1 MNPKTKSLSLNAIL
15 SAALFLTLSA
25 SQAGVET
32 TQAPNGTT
40 VTKIT
45 VNGLFASVILV
56 DAGSEINGGLTASKD
71 QVANTSALDFSY
83 AFPDHTREN
92 TVIIIQGGGQIP
104 NSAFTVTSD
113 SAHLAVTTPF
123 PVNRCAIN
131 SVTGDGVC
139 DFRTPI
145 TFDLTWTANG
155 FSTVDEKTN
164 RTETIGPLVT
174 KLDGE
179 FHSLLSKVHGTWGGH
194 TSADNTGER
203 LDTKSRTVLRE
214 ITQAPHP

>member
-1 MNPKTKSLSLNAIL
+1 MNPKTKLLSLNAIL
-15 SAALFLTLSA
+15 SAALFFTLSA

-155 FSTVDEKTN
+155 FSTVDEKTK
-164 RTETIGPLVT
+164 RTETLGPLIT
-174 KLDGE
+174 KFDGA
-179 FHSLLSKVHGTWGGH
+179 FTNVSAAVNGTWDGH
-194 TSADNTGER
+194 ASKDLLGD
-203 LDTKSRTVLRE
+203 LFDTKSRTLLRE
-214 ITQAPHP
+214 ITLAPHP